1 MPRASFSVS
10 VAIFIRQHWINVTMV
25 TLIVFAGVTA
35 AHDSAVT
42 AVANTIPPAFVTLKM
57 LTRMALLRA
66 ALLVVVAYG
75 CTAFPAVHKIH
86 HLDANMTSVVAKTD
100 TLSPRV
106 T

>member
-25 TLIVFAGVTA
+25 TLIVFTGVTA

-42 AVANTIPPAFVTLKM
+42 AVANTIPPAFVTPKM
-57 LTRMALLRA
+57 LTRMALLRS

-75 CTAFPAVHKIH
+75 CTAFTAVHKIH
-86 HLDANMTSVVAKTD
+86 HLDANMTSVVATTD
-100 TLSPRV
+100 IL
-106 T
+106 